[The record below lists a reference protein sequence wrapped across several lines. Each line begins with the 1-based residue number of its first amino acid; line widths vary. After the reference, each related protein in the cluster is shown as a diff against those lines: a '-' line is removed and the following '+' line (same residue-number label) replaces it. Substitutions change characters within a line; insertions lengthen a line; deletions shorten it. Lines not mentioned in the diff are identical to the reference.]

1 VDAGD
6 IGERSDA
13 VLRTAGRG
21 HDGSGASPAF
31 RRKPISRIIESPA
44 GADRELAM
52 MWTLADA
59 IARRRS
65 TIWFLL
71 FAITTAV
78 LASAQIAAEES
89 YPSRPIRL
97 IIPFPPGGPTDVMG
111 RLISSALSNE
121 LGQQV
126 YVDNRPGAGST
137 LAGKIAAN
145 AEPDGYTLLLGS
157 AATLAIGPTLYR
169 DVEYDPKRFVP
180 VAMVAEVPYVMVA
193 SPKAPVASVRELIA
207 YAKAHP
213 GKLNF
218 GVPNGAPPHMLAA
231 WFKSLTDIDVVLVTY
246 RGGANVLTDLLGG
259 QIDLAVET
267 CSILLPQLRDG
278 KLRPLG
284 TPSPKRLTDLPDVPT
299 MAENGVPGFTAS
311 SWTGIVAPPGTST
324 AIVDKLNRATN
335 AALKNPATQGKLKP
349 LEAQAM
355 FGTPADYADFLVSEL
370 PKWITMAK
378 LSGATTE

>member
-1 VDAGD
+1 MMQM
-6 IGERSDA
+6 
-13 VLRTAGRG
+13 
-21 HDGSGASPAF
+21 
-31 RRKPISRIIESPA
+31 
-44 GADRELAM
+44 LAK
-52 MWTLADA
+52 A
-59 IARRRS
+59 IAARAL

-71 FAITTAV
+71 LGATTAV
-78 LASAQIAAEES
+78 LASVQIAGAEEV

-111 RLISSALSNE
+111 RLISAALSDQ

-169 DVEYDPKRFVP
+169 DVEYDPKRFEP

-193 SPKAPVASVRELIA
+193 SPKAPVASFAELIA

-231 WFKSLTDIDVVLVTY
+231 WFKSLTNIDVVLVTY
-246 RGGANVLTDLLGG
+246 RGGANVLSDLLGG

-284 TPSPKRLTDLPDVPT
+284 TPSPKRLDALPDVPT

-311 SWTGIVAPPGTST
+311 SWTGIVAPPGTPKPIRQ
-324 AIVDKLNRATN
+324 AQPRHQYRAQRAGDAGQAE
-335 AALKNPATQGKLKP
+335 AARSPGHVRHAGRLCPT
-349 LEAQAM
+349 
-355 FGTPADYADFLVSEL
+355 S
-370 PKWITMAK
+370 
-378 LSGATTE
+378 S

>member
-1 VDAGD
+1 MIQTLAQAITRRCRVPARILL
-6 IGERSDA
+6 IGLA
-13 VLRTAGRG
+13 TAGLG
-21 HDGSGASPAF
+21 
-31 RRKPISRIIESPA
+31 
-44 GADRELAM
+44 
-52 MWTLADA
+52 
-59 IARRRS
+59 
-65 TIWFLL
+65 
-71 FAITTAV
+71 
-78 LASAQIAAEES
+78 AQIASADEI
-89 YPSRPIRL
+89 YPDRPIRL
-97 IIPFPPGGPTDVMG
+97 IVPFPPGGPTDVMG
-111 RLISSALSNE
+111 RLISQALTDQ

-137 LAGKIAAN
+137 LAGRIAAS

-169 DVEYDPKRFVP
+169 DVEYDPTRFVP
-180 VAMVAEVPYVMVA
+180 VAMIADVPYVMVA
-193 SPKAPVASVRELIA
+193 SAKAPVGSFAELLS

-231 WFKSLTDIDVVLVTY
+231 WFKSLTDINVVLVTY

-284 TPSPKRLTDLPDVPT
+284 TPSPKRLADLPA
-299 MAENGVPGFTAS
+299 MAESGVPGFTAS
-311 SWTGIVAPPGTST
+311 SWTGIVAPPGTSK

-335 AALKNPATQGKLKP
+335 AALAPTTQATLKT
-349 LEAQAM
+349 LEAGDVRFPGRLRRFSQERTAEM
-355 FGTPADYADFLVSEL
+355 DQHGEAVGRGGGV
-370 PKWITMAK
+370 KQR
-378 LSGATTE
+378 

>member
-1 VDAGD
+1 
-6 IGERSDA
+6 
-13 VLRTAGRG
+13 
-21 HDGSGASPAF
+21 
-31 RRKPISRIIESPA
+31 
-44 GADRELAM
+44 M
-52 MWTLADA
+52 MQTLANA
-59 IARRRS
+59 IARRGF

-71 FAITTAV
+71 FAVTTSV
-78 LASAQIAAEES
+78 LASAQITAAEDA

-97 IIPFPPGGPTDVMG
+97 IVPFPPGGPTDVMG
-111 RLISSALSNE
+111 RLISQALSDQ

-157 AATLAIGPTLYR
+157 AATLAIGPTLYH
-169 DVEYDPKRFVP
+169 DAEYDPKRFVP

-193 SPKAPVASVRELIA
+193 SPKAPVGSIAELLA

-231 WFKSLTDIDVVLVTY
+231 WFKSLTDINVVLVTY

-284 TPSPKRLTDLPDVPT
+284 TPSPKRLDVLPDVPT
-299 MAENGVPGFTAS
+299 MAENAVPGFTAS
-311 SWTGIVAPPGTST
+311 SWTGIVAPPGTPKT
-324 AIVDKLNRATN
+324 IVDKLNRATN
-335 AALKNPATQGKLKP
+335 AALALPATEAKLKT

-355 FGTPADYADFLVSEL
+355 FGSPADYADFLVSEL
-370 PKWITMAK
+370 PKWIAMAK
-378 LSGATTE
+378 LSGATAE

>member
-1 VDAGD
+1 M
-6 IGERSDA
+6 
-13 VLRTAGRG
+13 LRRKAIP
-21 HDGSGASPAF
+21 PAF
-31 RRKPISRIIESPA
+31 RRKPISRII
-44 GADRELAM
+44 GRFGRGDRELAM
-52 MWTLADA
+52 MQALAKA
-59 IARRRS
+59 IAARCL
-65 TIWFLL
+65 TIWFVLL
-71 FAITTAV
+71 AVTTLLV
-78 LASAQIAAEES
+78 ASAQIAGAEEA

-97 IIPFPPGGPTDVMG
+97 IVPFPPGGPTDVMG
-111 RLISSALSNE
+111 RLISQALSDK

-157 AATLAIGPTLYR
+157 AATLAIGPTLYH
-169 DVEYDPKRFVP
+169 DAEYDPQRFEP

-193 SPKAPVASVRELIA
+193 SPKAPVANFAELIA

-231 WFKSLTDIDVVLVTY
+231 GFKNLADIDVVLVTY
-246 RGGANVLTDLLGG
+246 RGGANVLSDLLGS

-267 CSILLPQLRDG
+267 SSILLPQLRDG

-284 TPSPKRLTDLPDVPT
+284 TPSPKRLDALPDMPT

-311 SWTGIVAPPGTST
+311 SWTGIVAPPGTPKP
-324 AIVDKLNRATN
+324 IIDKLNRATN
-335 AALKNPATQGKLKP
+335 AALKEPATQAKLKP

-355 FGTPADYADFLVSEL
+355 FGTPADYADFLKSEL
-370 PKWITMAK
+370 PKWTAMAK
-378 LSGATTE
+378 LSGAAAE

>member
-1 VDAGD
+1 MIQTMAKAIVQRCLTAA
-6 IGERSDA
+6 S
-13 VLRTAGRG
+13 VL
-21 HDGSGASPAF
+21 
-31 RRKPISRIIESPA
+31 
-44 GADRELAM
+44 
-52 MWTLADA
+52 
-59 IARRRS
+59 
-65 TIWFLL
+65 LL
-71 FAITTAV
+71 VVATAV
-78 LASAQIAAEES
+78 VTSAQIAAAEEP
-89 YPSRPIRL
+89 YPTRPIRM
-97 IIPFPPGGPTDVMG
+97 IVPFPPGGPTDIMG
-111 RLISSALSNE
+111 RLISQALSDQ

-169 DVEYDPKRFVP
+169 DAEYDPKRFVP

-193 SPKAPVASVRELIA
+193 SPKAPVGSVGELIA
-207 YAKAHP
+207 YARAHP

-218 GVPNGAPPHMLAA
+218 GVPNGAPPQILAA
-231 WFKSLTDIDVVLVTY
+231 WFKSLTDINVVLVTY
-246 RGGANVLTDLLGG
+246 RGGANVLSDLLGG

-284 TPSPKRLTDLPDVPT
+284 TPSPKRLADLPDVPT
-299 MAENGVPGFTAS
+299 MAENGVPGFIAS
-311 SWTGIVAPPGTST
+311 SWTGIVAPPGTSK
-324 AIVDKLNRATN
+324 AIIDKLNRATN
-335 AALKNPATQGKLKP
+335 AALALPATEAKLKT

-355 FGTPADYADFLVSEL
+355 FGTPQDYADFLVSEL

-378 LSGATTE
+378 LSGAAAE

>member
-1 VDAGD
+1 
-6 IGERSDA
+6 
-13 VLRTAGRG
+13 
-21 HDGSGASPAF
+21 
-31 RRKPISRIIESPA
+31 
-44 GADRELAM
+44 M
-52 MWTLADA
+52 MQAQAT
-59 IARRRS
+59 ARRCLARG
-65 TIWFLL
+65 ILL
-71 FAITTAV
+71 LALIVAV
-78 LASAQIAAEES
+78 LASAQIAVADEP
-89 YPSRPIRL
+89 YPARAIRL
-97 IIPFPPGGPTDVMG
+97 IVPFPPGGPTDVMG
-111 RLISSALSNE
+111 RLISQALSDQ

-137 LAGKIAAN
+137 LAGKIAAS

-169 DVEYDPKRFVP
+169 DAEYDPTRFVP
-180 VAMVAEVPYVMVA
+180 VAMVADVPYVMVA
-193 SPKAPVASVRELIA
+193 SPKAPVGSVGELIA
-207 YAKAHP
+207 YARAHP

-231 WFKSLTDIDVVLVTY
+231 WFKSLTDINVVLVTY

-259 QIDLAVET
+259 QIDIAVET

-284 TPSPKRLTDLPDVPT
+284 TPSPKRIEALPDVPT

-335 AALKNPATQGKLKP
+335 AALALAATQAKLKT
-349 LEAQAM
+349 LEAQAR
-355 FGTPADYADFLVSEL
+355 FGSPGDYADFLKSEL
-370 PKWITMAK
+370 PKWINMAK
-378 LSGATTE
+378 LSGAAAE

>member
-1 VDAGD
+1 MMQM
-6 IGERSDA
+6 
-13 VLRTAGRG
+13 
-21 HDGSGASPAF
+21 
-31 RRKPISRIIESPA
+31 
-44 GADRELAM
+44 LAK
-52 MWTLADA
+52 A
-59 IARRRS
+59 IAARAL

-71 FAITTAV
+71 LGATTAV
-78 LASAQIAAEES
+78 LASVQTAGAEEV

-111 RLISSALSNE
+111 RLISAALSDQ

-169 DVEYDPKRFVP
+169 DVEYDPKRFEP

-193 SPKAPVASVRELIA
+193 SPKAPVASFAELIA

-231 WFKSLTDIDVVLVTY
+231 WFKSLTNIDVVLVTY
-246 RGGANVLTDLLGG
+246 RGGANVLSDLLGG

-284 TPSPKRLTDLPDVPT
+284 TPSPKRLDALPDVPT

-311 SWTGIVAPPGTST
+311 SWTGIVAPPGTPKP
-324 AIVDKLNRATN
+324 IIDKLNRATN
-335 AALKNPATQGKLKP
+335 TALKGPATQAKLKP

-355 FGTPADYADFLVSEL
+355 FGTPADYADFLISEL
-370 PKWITMAK
+370 PKWTAMAK
-378 LSGATTE
+378 LSGAATE

>member
-1 VDAGD
+1 MMQSLAVA
-6 IGERSDA
+6 RRCLTSAA
-13 VLRTAGRG
+13 VLLVALT
-21 HDGSGASPAF
+21 PF
-31 RRKPISRIIESPA
+31 
-44 GADRELAM
+44 
-52 MWTLADA
+52 
-59 IARRRS
+59 
-65 TIWFLL
+65 
-71 FAITTAV
+71 
-78 LASAQIAAEES
+78 LASFLASTQTVIAEES

-97 IIPFPPGGPTDVMG
+97 IVPFPPGGPTDVMG
-111 RLISSALSNE
+111 RLISQGLTDQ

-137 LAGKIAAN
+137 LAGKIAAS

-157 AATLAIGPTLYR
+157 AATLAIGPTLYH
-169 DVEYDPKRFVP
+169 DAEYDPTRFVP
-180 VAMVAEVPYVMVA
+180 VAMVADVPYVMVA
-193 SPKAPVASVRELIA
+193 SPKAPIGSVPELIA
-207 YAKAHP
+207 YARAHP

-231 WFKSLTDIDVVLVTY
+231 WFKSLTDINVVVVTY

-284 TPSPKRLTDLPDVPT
+284 TPSPKRLADLPDVPT

-311 SWTGIVAPPGTST
+311 SWTGIVAPPGISK
-324 AIVDKLNRATN
+324 AVVDKLNHAAN
-335 AALKNPATQGKLKP
+335 AALALPATQAKLKT

-355 FGTPADYADFLVSEL
+355 FGSPADYANFLKSEL
-370 PKWITMAK
+370 PKWINMAK
-378 LSGATTE
+378 LSGAAAD